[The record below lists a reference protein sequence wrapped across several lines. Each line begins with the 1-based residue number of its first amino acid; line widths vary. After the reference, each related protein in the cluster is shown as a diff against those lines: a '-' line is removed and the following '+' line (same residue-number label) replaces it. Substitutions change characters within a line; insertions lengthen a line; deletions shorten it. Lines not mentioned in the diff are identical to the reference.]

1 MIILR
6 DLNKVDNRH
15 VVDIKNNYS
24 FANAVVVVDSKKNE
38 YEYITYMIDD
48 KRTWSNEAIIDA
60 TEAEKEQYRKYT
72 RKFKTGDK
80 VVIKRGRKMLNE
92 VKEIK
97 DFFTYSPRG
106 TYGHCDTHYL
116 IFTDGT
122 KVNRMHCDFI

>member
-1 MIILR
+1 MVISR
-6 DLNKVDNRH
+6 DINKIDNRH

-24 FANAVVVVDSKKNE
+24 FSKAVVVVDSAKNE

-60 TEAEKEQYRKYT
+60 TEEEKEQYRKYL
-72 RKFKTGDK
+72 RKFKVGDK

-97 DFFTYSPRG
+97 DFFKYSPRG
-106 TYGHCDTHYL
+106 TYGHYDTDYL

-122 KVNRMHCDFI
+122 KVNRTHCDFI